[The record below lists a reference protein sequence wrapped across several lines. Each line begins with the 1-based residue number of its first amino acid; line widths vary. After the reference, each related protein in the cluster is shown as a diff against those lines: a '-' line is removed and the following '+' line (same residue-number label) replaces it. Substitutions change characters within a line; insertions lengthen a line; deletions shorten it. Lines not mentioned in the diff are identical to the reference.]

1 MEVLRNDT
9 WSAFFIDDMLSFVFN
24 ECRIPR
30 TSLQIN
36 FMRRNILQNEMYT
49 FKPEIGRAL
58 MWILV
63 VYRKRI
69 LRNRKMN
76 VRWIELLND
85 QNRKVVLEH
94 GILYDNILRDTNIV
108 ECIKSVW
115 LTSMYTFLATV
126 SDLCIYY
133 HRAEQMNIIA
143 DIVWAAE
150 STLRAVMLCNAREK
164 FHIMNQFA
172 KSF

>member
-1 MEVLRNDT
+1 MEQSHDN
-9 WSAFFIDDMLSFVFN
+9 WSAFFVDDMLSFVFN
-24 ECRIPR
+24 ECRIPW
-30 TSLQIN
+30 TSLQTN
-36 FMRRNILQNEMYT
+36 FMRQNICQNEMYS

-76 VRWIELLND
+76 VRWIQLLND
-85 QNRKVVLEH
+85 QNRKIVLEH
-94 GILYDNILRDTNIV
+94 GILYDNLLLDTNIV

-126 SDLCIYY
+126 SDLCIHY
-133 HRAEQMNIIA
+133 HRTEQMNIIS
-143 DIVWAAE
+143 DIVWAAK
-150 STLRAVMLCNAREK
+150 STLRAIMLRNAKEK
-164 FHIMNQFA
+164 FLIINQFA